1 MKKNKISIITVTKNS
16 EKYLEKNILSVHNQR
31 YKNYEHIIIDGKST
45 DKTIEIINK
54 HKKKIKYFISEKDK
68 GLYDAMNKGI
78 KKSTGDIIGILN
90 SDDVYYKKTLNIV
103 NKYFNKN
110 KRLDFLFGSVFKHKL
125 LHGYY
130 PEKIK
135 WTFGFY
141 STHSVGFFIKKESQK
156 KIGFYNI
163 KYKYS
168 ADYDLFY
175 RLVVNKKMNGMATKK
190 NEIFGKFRSG
200 GLSSR
205 IKYIDFLKECT
216 QIRLDNK
223 QNFFIVYLIFFAR
236 LLRNFKKILI

>member
-1 MKKNKISIITVTKNS
+1 MQKKISIITVTKNS
-16 EKYLEKNILSVHNQR
+16 EQYLEKNILSVSKQK

-45 DKTIEIINK
+45 DRTIDIISR

-90 SDDVYYKKTLNIV
+90 SDDVYYNETLDIV
-103 NKYFNKN
+103 NKYFNKY
-110 KRLDFLFGSVFKHKL
+110 KKLDFLFGSVNKYKL

-130 PEKIK
+130 PQKIK
-135 WTFGFY
+135 WSFGFY
-141 STHSVGFFIKKESQK
+141 STHSIGFFIKKEAHK
-156 KIGFYNI
+156 KVGFYNI

-175 RLVVNKKMNGMATKK
+175 RLIVKKKMIGMGTKK
-190 NEIFGKFRSG
+190 SEVFGKFRSG

-205 IKYIDFLKECT
+205 IRYIDFLKECT

-223 QNFFIVYLIFFAR
+223 QNFFIVYLIFFVR
-236 LLRNFKKILI
+236 LLRNFKKILK

>member
-1 MKKNKISIITVTKNS
+1 MKKKISIITVTKNS
-16 EKYLEKNILSVHNQR
+16 EKYLEKNILSVHKQK
-31 YKNYEHIIIDGKST
+31 YKNYEHIVIDGKST
-45 DKTIEIINK
+45 DKTIDIINK

-90 SDDVYYKKTLNIV
+90 SDDVYYKETLDIV
-103 NKYFNKN
+103 NKYFNKYKN
-110 KRLDFLFGSVFKHKL
+110 LDFLFGSVYKHKL

-130 PEKIK
+130 PKKIK
-135 WTFGFY
+135 WSFGFY
-141 STHSVGFFIKKESQK
+141 STHSIGFFIKKEAHK
-156 KIGFYNI
+156 KVGSYNV

-175 RLVVNKKMNGMATKK
+175 RLIIKKKMNGMATKK
-190 NEIFGKFRSG
+190 SEVFGKFRRG

-205 IKYIDFLKECT
+205 IRYIDFLKECT

-236 LLRNFKKILI
+236 LLRNLKKILI